1 MSAIMPTTAETIKRN
16 VLVLTFVQGNKEQ
29 IKILNYI
36 SAKFFLTKEEKK
48 ILVELSLN
56 IN

>member
-1 MSAIMPTTAETIKRN
+1 MPTTAETIKRN